1 MNLLSC
7 CPKGSLHSW
16 TITSCRVLAIRYNS
30 SAQSKTHYQ
39 TLGVPRTASVKE
51 IKAAYIELCKKHHPD
66 ANPND
71 PNYGSARSSD
81 ADFIRKY
88 YQEKAREHQR
98 QKDMEDWRYR
108 TGKYRD
114 HEMDEAIRKENERQR
129 QAFQN
134 IFQSGAGRNLRNDRY
149 WSGRY
154 QYHYYHSSHP
164 VGKLRQMMFYLI
176 LWTCIFSL
184 IGTRH

>member
-1 MNLLSC
+1 MSDAWDWYIPLVNLYQIHLLTIKLCIYKVQHAHSVEINDKYLQLKKLS
-7 CPKGSLHSW
+7 
-16 TITSCRVLAIRYNS
+16 R
-30 SAQSKTHYQ
+30 
-39 TLGVPRTASVKE
+39 
-51 IKAAYIELCKKHHPD
+51 
-66 ANPND
+66 
-71 PNYGSARSSD
+71 NYGSARSSD

-164 VGKLRQMMFYLI
+164 VGKLRRMMFHLI
-176 LWTCIFSL
+176 LWTCFFSL
-184 IGTRH
+184 IGTRHWYVVLLNLLHI